1 MRWFFYAKK
10 FAHEVFDVGEN
21 GGWGKYM
28 LKNFSCFQLTFCC
41 SNMGGF
47 WKHDAWHKTLFLLV
61 ITNSFV
67 VPCTVCEILL
77 VPALEIKGTGSAWPP
92 IFGSKKD
99 LFWRI
104 WNSCWDLFLFHLEV
118 VLLLVAFFEREM
130 LRRSKIRHASKM
142 SKANEKFSAK
152 WTFLVEM
159 NSLFL
164 VSNRGG
170 KGGCFRAPISF
181 FLLIR
186 KSFFCIPQHGQKRPG
201 EKKKMNS

>member
-1 MRWFFYAKK
+1 MGVWGVWRSGGVSLHGRDEVNFLCKK
-10 FAHEVFDVGEN
+10 ICSWSVWCGWDS
-21 GGWGKYM
+21 GWGKYM

-104 WNSCWDLFLFHLEV
+104 WNSCWDLFLFHLEGCSFTSSLFRTRDV
-118 VLLLVAFFEREM
+118 KAIENKTCLENVKSEWEIF
-130 LRRSKIRHASKM
+130 SKM
-142 SKANEKFSAK
+142 D
-152 WTFLVEM
+152 FLVEI

-164 VSNRGG
+164 VLNRGG
-170 KGGCFRAPISF
+170 KGWMF
-181 FLLIR
+181 FDVH
-186 KSFFCIPQHGQKRPG
+186 Q
-201 EKKKMNS
+201 

>member
-1 MRWFFYAKK
+1 MGVWGVWRSGGGSLYTVEMRWFFYAKK

-104 WNSCWDLFLFHLEV
+104 WNSCWDLFLFHLEGCSFTSSLFRTRDV
-118 VLLLVAFFEREM
+118 KAIENKACLENVKSEWEIF
-130 LRRSKIRHASKM
+130 SKM
-142 SKANEKFSAK
+142 DFFGRNEFTFSCFK
-152 WTFLVEM
+152 
-159 NSLFL
+159 S
-164 VSNRGG
+164 RG
-170 KGGCFRAPISF
+170 KGWMFSCTNKF
-181 FLLIR
+181 F
-186 KSFFCIPQHGQKRPG
+186 S
-201 EKKKMNS
+201 SYS

>member
-1 MRWFFYAKK
+1 
-10 FAHEVFDVGEN
+10 
-21 GGWGKYM
+21 M

-104 WNSCWDLFLFHLEV
+104 WNSCWDLFLFHLEGCSFTSCLFRTRDV
-118 VLLLVAFFEREM
+118 KAIENKTCLENVKSEWEIF
-130 LRRSKIRHASKM
+130 SKM
-142 SKANEKFSAK
+142 DFFGRNKF
-152 WTFLVEM
+152 TF
-159 NSLFL
+159 SCFK
-164 VSNRGG
+164 SRG
-170 KGGCFRAPISF
+170 KGVDVFWRAPISF

-186 KSFFCIPQHGQKRPG
+186 KSFLYSSTRTKETEGK
-201 EKKKMNS
+201 EKNEFLGSSKTL